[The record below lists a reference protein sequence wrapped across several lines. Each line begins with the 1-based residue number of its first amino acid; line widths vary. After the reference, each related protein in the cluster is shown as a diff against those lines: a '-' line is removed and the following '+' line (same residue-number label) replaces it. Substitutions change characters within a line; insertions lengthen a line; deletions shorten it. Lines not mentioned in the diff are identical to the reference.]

1 MVIHMVRAESVVA
14 RGQVNL
20 GIGLL
25 EPATGFESAVFVSI
39 IECISVA
46 NEDVPQYFAVH
57 FGPAGNRAQQLAS
70 MDQVIFVMVKPLK
83 VIVVDFEFQVW
94 GDPRRL
100 DGGEVDAFDGG
111 FGVRIGHVP
120 DSINIRYSMRSER

>member
-1 MVIHMVRAESVVA
+1 MINMVGAEGVVT
-14 RGQVNL
+14 RGQKNL

-25 EPATGFESAVFVSI
+25 EPATGFEGAICVSMV
-39 IECISVA
+39 ECISVA
-46 NEDVPQYFAVH
+46 NVNIPQYFPVH
-57 FGPAGNRAQQLAS
+57 LRPAGNCTQQLAS
-70 MDQVIFVMVKPLK
+70 VNQVIFVVVKPLK